1 VLPVGPKT
9 QARRSESEHAMAK
22 PIYHRVIVK
31 ISGEALAGRTG
42 GQAGEAGD
50 LGIHEATLARIAA
63 DLAATRALGVT
74 LGIVVGGG
82 NFMRG
87 ATAATNGLPRVTGDM
102 MGMLATVMNALALEA
117 ALEAVKVPARTMSA
131 LAMPSICETYER
143 RRAARHLEA
152 GRVLLLAAGTGNP
165 FFTTDT
171 TAVLRAAELGAQA
184 VLKATDVDGVYSA
197 DPKKDR
203 RAKRYERLTHD
214 EALARDLKVM
224 DATAFA
230 LARENRMP
238 IIVFSIREKGAIR
251 AALRGEGRSTVVG
264 S

>member
-1 VLPVGPKT
+1 M
-9 QARRSESEHAMAK
+9 AR
-22 PIYHRVIVK
+22 PIYRRVVVK
-31 ISGEALAGRTG
+31 ISGEVLAGR
-42 GQAGEAGD
+42 QRQSASGD
-50 LGIHEATLARIAA
+50 FGIEQATLERVAA

-74 LGIVVGGG
+74 LAVVVGGG

-87 ATAATNGLPRVTGDM
+87 AGASKKGLSRVTGDM

-117 ALEAVKVPARTMSA
+117 AIEAMQVPARTMSA
-131 LAMPSICETYER
+131 LAMPELCETYER
-143 RRAARHLEA
+143 RRAARHLDE
-152 GRVLLLAAGTGNP
+152 GRVLLLAGGTGNP

-184 VLKATDVDGVYSA
+184 VLKATDVDGIYSA

-203 RAKRYERLTHD
+203 RAKRYDRLTHAQ
-214 EALARDLKVM
+214 ALERDLKVM

-238 IIVFSIREKGAIR
+238 IIVFSIREEGAIQ
-251 AALRGEGRSTVVG
+251 AALRGEGRSTFVG

>member
-1 VLPVGPKT
+1 
-9 QARRSESEHAMAK
+9 MAK
-22 PIYHRVIVK
+22 PIYDRVIVK
-31 ISGEALAGRTG
+31 VSGEVLAGPG
-42 GQAGEAGD
+42 GGPNGESGAF
-50 LGIHEATLARIAA
+50 GIHAATLERIAA
-63 DLAATRALGVT
+63 DLVAARALGVR
-74 LGIVVGGG
+74 LAVVVGGG

-87 ATAATNGLPRVTGDM
+87 AAQNGLPRVTGDM

-117 ALEAVKVPARTMSA
+117 AIEALQVPARTMSA
-131 LAMPSICETYER
+131 LAMADICETYER
-143 RRAARHLEA
+143 RRAARHLDQ

-184 VLKATDVDGVYSA
+184 VLKGTDVDGVYSA
-197 DPKKDR
+197 DPKKDA
-203 RAKRYERLTHD
+203 RATRYDRLTHA
-214 EALARDLKVM
+214 EAIERDLKVM

-238 IIVFSIREKGAIR
+238 IIVFSIRDQGAIR
-251 AALRGEGRSTVVG
+251 AALQGEGRSTVVD

>member
-1 VLPVGPKT
+1 
-9 QARRSESEHAMAK
+9 MAK
-22 PIYHRVIVK
+22 PIYDRVIVK
-31 ISGEALAGRTG
+31 VSGEALTG
-42 GQAGEAGD
+42 PAD
-50 LGIHEATLARIAA
+50 SGIHQPTLQAIAA
-63 DLAATRALGVT
+63 DLAAARALGVS
-74 LGIVVGGG
+74 LGVVVGAG
-82 NFMRG
+82 NFIRG
-87 ATAATNGLPRVTGDM
+87 ATASQSGLPRVTADM

-117 ALEAVKVPARTMSA
+117 ALEAAGSPARTMAA
-131 LAMPSICETYER
+131 LAMPEICETYER

-152 GRVLLLAAGTGNP
+152 GRVLVLAGGTGNP

-171 TAVLRAAELGAQA
+171 TAVLRAAELKARA

-203 RAKRYERLTHD
+203 NAKRYERLTHA
-214 EALARDLKVM
+214 EALSHDLKIM

-238 IIVFSIREKGAIR
+238 IIVFSIRGKGAIT
-251 AALRGEGRSTVVG
+251 AALRGEGNSTIVE

>member
-1 VLPVGPKT
+1 
-9 QARRSESEHAMAK
+9 MAK

-31 ISGEALAGRTG
+31 VSGEVLAGRAG
-42 GQAGEAGD
+42 GPDAEARGF
-50 LGIHEATLARIAA
+50 GIHEATLERVAA
-63 DLAATRALGVT
+63 DLVAARALGVT
-74 LGIVVGGG
+74 LGVVVGGG

-87 ATAATNGLPRVTGDM
+87 ASAAKKGLPRVTGDM
-102 MGMLATVMNALALEA
+102 MGVLATVMNALALEA
-117 ALEAVKVPARTMSA
+117 AIEALQVPARTMSA
-131 LAMPSICETYER
+131 LVMPEICETYER
-143 RRAARHLEA
+143 RRAARHLDQ

-184 VLKATDVDGVYSA
+184 VLKGTDVDGVYSA
-197 DPKKDR
+197 DPKKDP
-203 RAKRYERLTHD
+203 AATRYDRLTHA
-214 EALARDLKVM
+214 EAITRGLQVM

-238 IIVFSIREKGAIR
+238 IIVFSIRDQGAIR
-251 AALRGEGRSTVVG
+251 AALQGEGRSTIVD